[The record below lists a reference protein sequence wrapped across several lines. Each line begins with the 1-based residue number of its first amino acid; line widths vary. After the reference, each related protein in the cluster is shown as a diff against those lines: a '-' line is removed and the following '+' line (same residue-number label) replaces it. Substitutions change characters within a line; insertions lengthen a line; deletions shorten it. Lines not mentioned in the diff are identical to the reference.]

1 VHKSQGLILK
11 KAIVDLRDREF
22 TAGLIFVAVS
32 RVRTLED
39 LLIKPFSF
47 ERLQRIKDCKRLQ
60 KRKDEEK
67 RLISLIRN

>member
-1 VHKSQGLILK
+1 VHKSQGLTLK

-22 TAGLIFVAVS
+22 TAGLTFVAVS

-47 ERLQRIKDCKRLQ
+47 ERLQQIKVCKRLQ
-60 KRKDEEK
+60 ERKDEEK
-67 RLISLIRN
+67 WLIFLIRN